1 MGAIKITTP
10 LSDETILSLKTGD
23 EVLISGT
30 IYTARDQAHFRLV
43 KLIEDNKP
51 LPFELQGQI
60 IYYVGPTPEKPGEII
75 GSAGPTTSYRMDKY
89 APILIKNGL
98 KGMIGKGKR
107 SAEVKEAIK
116 KYKAVYFGAI
126 GGAGALISKTIK
138 SSKVIAYDD
147 LLSEAVRRLTVENFP
162 AIVVND
168 VYGGDLYEEG
178 RKKYENKYNNNIAV

>member
-1 MGAIKITTP
+1 MGIKKITAP
-10 LSDETILSLKTGD
+10 LTDNTILGLKTGD
-23 EVLISGT
+23 EVLISGL

-43 KLIEDNKP
+43 KLIEKNNP
-51 LPFELQGQI
+51 LPFDIQGQI
-60 IYYVGPTPEKPGEII
+60 IYYVGPTPEKPGDVI

-89 APILIKNGL
+89 APTLMKLGL

-107 SAEVKEAIK
+107 SDEVKDAIK
-116 KYKAVYFGAI
+116 KYKAIYFGAI

-138 SSKVIAYDD
+138 SNKVIAYED
-147 LLSEAVRRLTVENFP
+147 LLSEAVRELIVEDFP

-178 RKKYENKYNNNIAV
+178 RKRYENKYSIAI